1 VPNLR
6 PIFVDPDQVDVLRG
20 VGVGAWTHTWVRVV
34 NAESAGELCWD
45 CEGSVDPA
53 VRVHDT
59 TGNAIH
65 DAVNLVTNEL
75 IEG

>member
-6 PIFVDPDQVDVLRG
+6 PILVDPDQVDVLRG

-34 NAESAGELCWD
+34 NAESTGELCWD

-65 DAVNLVTNEL
+65 DAVDLVTNEL